1 MKDIMFKKLS
11 QLMVAMGFRRESA
24 THYRNFIFEGGD
36 DDVAYSY
43 KVTLPSGKNCFSI
56 SDIESIFTRQ
66 CRIPNFDVSTFLE
79 KGYSRDSI
87 ELRMYIK
94 GPEIISS

>member
-1 MKDIMFKKLS
+1 MKDITLKELS
-11 QLMVAMGFRRESA
+11 QLMVAMGFRRESER
-24 THYRNFIFEGGD
+24 HYRDFIFEGGD
-36 DDVAYSY
+36 EDAAYSY
-43 KVTLPSGKNCFSI
+43 RVKLPQGKNRFSV
-56 SDIESIFTRQ
+56 SDIQSIFTRQ